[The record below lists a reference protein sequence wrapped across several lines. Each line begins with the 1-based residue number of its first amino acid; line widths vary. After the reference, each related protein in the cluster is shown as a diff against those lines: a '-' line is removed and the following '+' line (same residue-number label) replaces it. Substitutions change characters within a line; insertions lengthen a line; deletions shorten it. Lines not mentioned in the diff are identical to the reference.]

1 MSSQADFK
9 KLLSGIRNLKDNE
22 LHQLQEA
29 VSDELKQRNK
39 PICVEE
45 MIERTFEDNCCEKVF
60 RCRQIINDEE
70 RLMKSDINPLYIE
83 EIKRIV
89 EENDT
94 FQYKGEVWNIE
105 KIESHSYSSTYLSPR
120 ILDTVRFYVKK
131 CKISE

>member
-29 VSDELKQRNK
+29 VSDEMKQRNK
-39 PICVEE
+39 PKSVEE
-45 MIERTFEDNCCEKVF
+45 MIERTIEENCCEKVF
-60 RCRQIINDEE
+60 RCRQNINDEE